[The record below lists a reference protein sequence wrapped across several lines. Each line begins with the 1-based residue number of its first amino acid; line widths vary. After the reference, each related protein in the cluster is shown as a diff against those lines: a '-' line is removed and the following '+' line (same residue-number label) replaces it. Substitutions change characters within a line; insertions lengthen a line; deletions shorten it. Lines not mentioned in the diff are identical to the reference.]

1 MFVYDTQKYIGS
13 YAAAMNGLDCVV
25 FTGGIGENAFES
37 RESIMENMEFL
48 GIELDH
54 DKNWGSRGKFVDIA
68 KDSSKVRILVI
79 PTNEELVIARQ
90 TKEIVEKK

>member
-1 MFVYDTQKYIGS
+1 
-13 YAAAMNGLDCVV
+13 
-25 FTGGIGENAFES
+25 
-37 RESIMENMEFL
+37 MENMEFL

-54 DKNWGSRGKFVDIA
+54 DKNWGSRGQFVDIA

-90 TKEIVEKK
+90 TKEIVENK